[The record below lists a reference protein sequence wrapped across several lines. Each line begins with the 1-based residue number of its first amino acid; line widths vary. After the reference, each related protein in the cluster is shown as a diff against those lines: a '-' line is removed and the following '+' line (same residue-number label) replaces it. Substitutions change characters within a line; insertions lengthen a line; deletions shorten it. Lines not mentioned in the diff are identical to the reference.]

1 MPELPEVETTRRG
14 LLPHVLGVTIINVIV
29 RNPKLRWPVPDDLA
43 CLVQQQTIQALSRRG
58 KYLLMTLANGTILV
72 HLGMSGSLRILD
84 STTPAGVHDHIDI
97 VLQNGQCIRLRDPR
111 RFGAVLWAEGD
122 ALRHTLLT
130 NLGVEPLT
138 DDFNG
143 NYLYVKSRGR
153 SSAIK
158 SFIMDSHHVVG
169 VGNIY
174 ANEALFHAGIHPE
187 LAAGKVSRARYM
199 RLAQSIRD
207 TLEKAIVAGGS
218 TLRDFVGSDGA
229 AGYFQQQYF
238 VYGRTDLTCR
248 GCGLLIRHLRQNQ
261 RSTFYCA
268 HCQKK

>member
-14 LLPHVLGVTIINVIV
+14 LSPHVIGHTIDHIVV
-29 RNPKLRWPVPDDLA
+29 RNPKLRWPVPENLTQLA
-43 CLVQQQTIQALSRRG
+43 QLQTIQALSRRG
-58 KYLLMTLANGTILV
+58 KYLLVHLDRGTILI

-84 STTPAGVHDHIDI
+84 SAAPAGVHDHIDI
-97 VLQNGQCIRLRDPR
+97 VLQNQQCIRLRDPR
-111 RFGAVLWAEGD
+111 RFGAVLWVEGD
-122 ALRHTLLT
+122 PLTHSLLA

-143 NYLYVKSRGR
+143 DYLYAKSRGR

-158 SFIMDSHHVVG
+158 SFIMDSHQVVG

-174 ANEALFHAGIHPE
+174 ANESLFHAGIHPE
-187 LAAGKVSRARYM
+187 LAAGKISRPRYA
-199 RLAQSIRD
+199 RLAKSIKD
-207 TLEKAIVAGGS
+207 TLEKSIIAGGS

-229 AGYFQQQYF
+229 SGYFQQQYF
-238 VYGRTDLTCR
+238 VYGRTDQTCHQ
-248 GCGLLIRHLRQNQ
+248 CGQLIRHLRQNQ

>member
-14 LLPHVLGVTIINVIV
+14 LLPHVVGHTIQQIIV
-29 RNPKLRWPVPDDLA
+29 RNPKLRWPVPENLPQLA
-43 CLVQQQTIQALSRRG
+43 QLQTIQALSRRG
-58 KYLLMTLANGTILV
+58 KYLLIQLDSGTILV

-97 VLQNGQCIRLRDPR
+97 VLQNQQCIRLRDPR
-111 RFGAVLWAEGD
+111 RFGAVLWAENNPLNH
-122 ALRHTLLT
+122 ALLV

-143 NYLYVKSRGR
+143 DYLYTKSRGR
-153 SSAIK
+153 SSSIK

-174 ANEALFHAGIHPE
+174 ANESLFHAGIHPE
-187 LAAGKVSRARYM
+187 LAAGKISRPRYAR
-199 RLAQSIRD
+199 LVESIKN
-207 TLEKAIVAGGS
+207 TLEKAITAGGS

-229 AGYFQQQYF
+229 SGYFQQQYF
-238 VYGRTDLTCR
+238 VYGRTDLTCHQ
-248 GCGLLIRHLRQNQ
+248 CGQLIRHLRQNQ

-268 HCQKK
+268 YCQKK

>member
-29 RNPKLRWPVPDDLA
+29 RNPKLRWLVPDDLA

-58 KYLLMTLANGTILV
+58 KYLLITLANGTILV